1 MVYLEDNRL
10 MLNKNTST
18 IMNFTQ
24 AMVVISDLREDMG
37 EGLLETLQYMQDN
50 LDDFSDEQVRAFRV
64 VMNDFRKL
72 LTPV

>member
-1 MVYLEDNRL
+1 MTN
-10 MLNKNTST
+10 NNTPT

-24 AMVVISDLREDMG
+24 AMVIIGEIKENFG

-50 LDDFSDEQVRAFRV
+50 LDDFSDNEQRAFRV

-72 LTPV
+72 LTPAKEML

>member
-1 MVYLEDNRL
+1 
-10 MLNKNTST
+10 
-18 IMNFTQ
+18 MNFTQ
-24 AMVVISDLREDMG
+24 AMVIISEIKESFG

-64 VMNDFRKL
+64 VMCDFRKL